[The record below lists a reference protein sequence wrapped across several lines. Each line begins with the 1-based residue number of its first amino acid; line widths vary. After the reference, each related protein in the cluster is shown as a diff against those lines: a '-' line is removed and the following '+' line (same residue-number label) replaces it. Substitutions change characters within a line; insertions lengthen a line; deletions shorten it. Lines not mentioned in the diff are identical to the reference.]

1 MTTPSDPARR
11 ARPPLEAERPQHPT
25 GPALILVLVVVVL
38 IVALS
43 VASVYT

>member
-1 MTTPSDPARR
+1 MTPDQNRARR
-11 ARPPLEAERPQHPT
+11 ARPPLEAERPQHPA
-25 GPALILVLVVVVL
+25 GPALILVLVVVLL